1 MINYSISVIGL
12 GYIGLPTCAAFAN
25 AGMHVHGVDLNS
37 KVVETIN
44 DGKIHIVEPGLSKIV
59 KRVVENGKLKA
70 STKPQKADAFL
81 IAVPTP
87 FKGDN
92 FEPDL
97 SYVESAA
104 ELIAPVLKNND
115 LIILESTSPVGTTE
129 YLSKIL
135 SNLRKDLIFPHKDE
149 LKNNIYIA
157 HCPERVLPG
166 NIMNEIVNNNRIIGG
181 ITPDCSKKARELYKT
196 FVKGECIL
204 TDSKTAEMSKLVENS
219 FRDVNIAFAN
229 ELSLICNDAGIDVRE
244 LIKLANLHP
253 RVDIL
258 SPGCGVGGH
267 CIAVDPWFIV
277 SSDPKN
283 SKLIK
288 TAREVNDSKPI
299 WVAKKISD
307 YVKTYLNLNEDKRK
321 SFSLAVYGLSFKPD
335 IDDLRQ
341 SPALEIALMTE
352 NLNVPY
358 LYVVEPNITE
368 LPSSFCKAELI
379 DYDFAFKNADI
390 HVFLVNHHEFSS
402 MEKPNDHVLDECG
415 IWPHSK

>member
-1 MINYSISVIGL
+1 MSNYSISVVGL
-12 GYIGLPTCAAFAN
+12 GYIGLPTCAAFAD
-25 AGMHVHGVDLNS
+25 AGMHVHGVDLNNE
-37 KVVETIN
+37 VVEIIN

-59 KRVVENGKLKA
+59 KKVVESGKLKA

-97 SYVESAA
+97 SYIESAA
-104 ELIAPVLKNND
+104 ELIAPVLKKND
-115 LIILESTSPVGTTE
+115 LIILESTSPIGTTE

-135 SNLRKDLIFPHKDE
+135 SNIRKDLIFPHIDE
-149 LKNNIYIA
+149 FKNNIYIA

-181 ITPDCSKKARELYKT
+181 MTPDCSKKARELYKT
-196 FVKGECIL
+196 FVKGDCIL

-219 FRDVNIAFAN
+219 FRDVNIAYAN

-288 TAREVNDSKPI
+288 TAREVNDSKPT

-307 YVKTYLNLNEDKRK
+307 YVKKYIKLNEDKEK
-321 SFSLAVYGLSFKPD
+321 SFSLALYGLSFKPD

-341 SPALEIALMTE
+341 SPALEIALKTE
-352 NLNVPY
+352 NLDVPS
-358 LYVVEPNITE
+358 LYVVEPNILK
-368 LPSSFCKAELI
+368 LPSLFRKAELI
-379 DYDFAFKNADI
+379 DYDLAFENADI
-390 HVFLVNHHEFSS
+390 HVFLVNHHEFSG
-402 MEKPNDHVLDECG
+402 MEKPNEHVLDICG
-415 IWPHSK
+415 IWPTS